1 MRKQSVLIVDD
12 DAGAVQAFEPMLTAH
27 GYHVATAGDAVVA
40 FEQIERSVPDVMLV
54 DLHLPNINGVEFL
67 RRIRTIASRGEIP
80 AAVITGDYLI
90 DDQIVRDLETLN
102 ARIFF
107 KPLWE
112 EDLIKLVAELISTR
126 RPTASSLR
134 ST

>member
-12 DAGAVQAFEPMLTAH
+12 DPGAVEAFEPMLTAH
-27 GYHVATAGDAVVA
+27 GYHVTTAGDAA
-40 FEQIERSVPDVMLV
+40 LALEHIGRSTPDAMLV
-54 DLHLPNINGVEFL
+54 DLHLRNTNGVEFL
-67 RRIRTIASRGEIP
+67 RRIRTTSRAEIP

-90 DDQIVRDLETLN
+90 DDQTVRDLEILN

-112 EDLIKLVAELISTR
+112 EDLVKIVGELMCAHGRAVIS
-126 RPTASSLR
+126 
-134 ST
+134 